1 MDRKGIYTRCTPCYS
16 PCLRR
21 VSRSRK
27 KGRGGEKGGERRRKT
42 DVLEDV
48 ERPEPRRECAIS
60 SDCYFAALEFT
71 QTGAED
77 EITESDG
84 LLCHLLPRNDT
95 LRGYNSPDRPTVSRP
110 ILLRVRGTHEIRF
123 RSYSSS
129 LFFLE
134 ETGEQ
139 CLSAKCPRRYLILEI
154 VGRGAINHRSETRSI
169 NR

>member
-1 MDRKGIYTRCTPCYS
+1 MDRKGIYTLYS
-16 PCLRR
+16 LLLPLPSACFTITE
-21 VSRSRK
+21 

-95 LRGYNSPDRPTVSRP
+95 LRGYNSPDRPTVSRYFY
-110 ILLRVRGTHEIRF
+110 G
-123 RSYSSS
+123 
-129 LFFLE
+129 
-134 ETGEQ
+134 
-139 CLSAKCPRRYLILEI
+139 
-154 VGRGAINHRSETRSI
+154 
-169 NR
+169 